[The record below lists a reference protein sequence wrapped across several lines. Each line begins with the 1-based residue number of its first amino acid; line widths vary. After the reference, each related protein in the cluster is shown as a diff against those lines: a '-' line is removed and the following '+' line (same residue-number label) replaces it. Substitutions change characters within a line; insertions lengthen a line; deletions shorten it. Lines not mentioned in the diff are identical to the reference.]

1 MTSPSSPSSYTAPM
15 MASAEPS
22 SSPPSTS
29 YSVGPA
35 SLRARLYAVFSTH
48 EFELIAELTGCAL
61 SPPGN
66 EVELRG
72 DEPDRVANVGGSDN
86 DGSDDDGSDEDESES
101 DMDYS
106 LQLRL
111 WANSGHAN
119 LILFDSKNW
128 RWTKLYQIYW
138 LTDKEIKLLASIIN
152 SDIKDTNI
160 GGSALITNWMS
171 APRIDFEGKMVT
183 SLEVQMFV
191 RSKLTPSLFLFDVH
205 DLLGKGVSCNAHSCT
220 YQYDHN
226 DYAIKII
233 RNSNWHQIRNE
244 PREVTI
250 QSSLRSPCTVK
261 FFQAWTESQIHMNYE
276 EPSDSSCPS
285 QSGESDSNVYV
296 LIQMELCQSTL
307 KKYLSTENR
316 KVDVDESQLI
326 FVDVTRGLKDLH
338 EEGFVHQDL
347 KPGNIFFGEDGGIR
361 IGDFGQSCFHPQC
374 SSTLNATPDCGTPGY
389 AAPEL
394 TSGLNISEKVDI
406 YSLGVIYFE
415 LFHSFGTNHDKSNK
429 FDSYKRGGS
438 TNACEGDVELLK
450 QMISAEPKRRPSAA
464 EILEHLS
471 KKRHIG

>member
-1 MTSPSSPSSYTAPM
+1 MTSPSSPSPPDAAGPESPDVTSSCPTPL
-15 MASAEPS
+15 MASAELS

-29 YSVGPA
+29 FSVGPA
-35 SLRARLYAVFSTH
+35 SLRARLYAVLSAH

-72 DEPDRVANVGGSDN
+72 DEPDRVASTEPGDLLLVLLQEGRVQ
-86 DGSDDDGSDEDESES
+86 
-101 DMDYS
+101 DMAYLCFVRRPPS
-106 LQLRL
+106 LELEEE
-111 WANSGHAN
+111 NT
-119 LILFDSKNW
+119 DSKHW
-128 RWTKLYQIYW
+128 RWTKLYQINW
-138 LTDKEIKLLASIIN
+138 LTDKEIKVLASIIN
-152 SDIKDTNI
+152 SDIEDTNI
-160 GGSALITNWMS
+160 GGSALITNWLS
-171 APRIDFEGKMVT
+171 APRIDFEGKMVS

-233 RNSNWHQIRNE
+233 RKSNWHQIRNE

-261 FFQAWTESQIHMNYE
+261 FLQAWTESQIHMNYE

-285 QSGESDSNVYV
+285 QSGESDSYVYV

-338 EEGFVHQDL
+338 EEGFVHRDL
-347 KPGNIFFGEDGGIR
+347 KPGNIFFGHEGGIR
-361 IGDFGQSCFHPQC
+361 IGDFGQSCFQPHC
-374 SSTLNATPDCGTPGY
+374 SSTFNATPDCGTAGY

-394 TSGLNISEKVDI
+394 TSGLNISEKVSE
-406 YSLGVIYFE
+406 YV
-415 LFHSFGTNHDKSNK
+415 H
-429 FDSYKRGGS
+429 
-438 TNACEGDVELLK
+438 
-450 QMISAEPKRRPSAA
+450 
-464 EILEHLS
+464 ILQCS
-471 KKRHIG
+471 IVFFS

>member
-72 DEPDRVANVGGSDN
+72 DEPDRVASTEPDDLLLVLLQEGRVQDMAYLCFVRRPPSLELEEENIDALEHVHIAADDGSNDDDGSDVGGSDN

-296 LIQMELCQSTL
+296 LIQMELCQRS
-307 KKYLSTENR
+307 
-316 KVDVDESQLI
+316 
-326 FVDVTRGLKDLH
+326 
-338 EEGFVHQDL
+338 
-347 KPGNIFFGEDGGIR
+347 
-361 IGDFGQSCFHPQC
+361 
-374 SSTLNATPDCGTPGY
+374 
-389 AAPEL
+389 
-394 TSGLNISEKVDI
+394 
-406 YSLGVIYFE
+406 
-415 LFHSFGTNHDKSNK
+415 
-429 FDSYKRGGS
+429 
-438 TNACEGDVELLK
+438 
-450 QMISAEPKRRPSAA
+450 
-464 EILEHLS
+464 
-471 KKRHIG
+471 